1 MQRAGQPCGL
11 GGLAGGSFSTTLVR
25 FSVNIHVVPCH
36 PPLQAFS
43 MSQAFLPHRHRAS
56 GQVRCRDTPSEPG
69 SCFAG
74 RLVLKKGRT
83 VRDAA
88 QGCAARG
95 RYITYPHT
103 CTHTNYEYLYCI
115 SASKFHSSH
124 IPFSEILHRYRTSS
138 LFFFPREKSYVS
150 LHIGLKQTQ
159 PEAAHA

>member
-43 MSQAFLPHRHRAS
+43 MSQAFLPHLLPRHRAS

-115 SASKFHSSH
+115 SAWKFHSSH

-138 LFFFPREKSYVS
+138 LFFFLERKAVF
-150 LHIGLKQTQ
+150 LCILV
-159 PEAAHA
+159 